1 VRWLRLVLLTLG
13 VGLLVGLVVGFDPAA
28 VFAALGQLSWR
39 FIVIALFP
47 AIPVVILDTLGWRYA
62 FLRDRV
68 PFLTL
73 LRTRLVGEAFNLV
86 TPTAAL
92 GGEGVKAWLLRDRLP
107 LDESVP
113 SVIIAKTTITLA
125 QGVFLLL
132 GIALASI
139 GFGHSPLLLGMQ
151 WLLGLEVLA
160 LVAFI
165 VVQTRGVVVWTVGLL
180 GRMGVRAEG
189 ASHTAAQVDR
199 TLHTFYRHTPRRLT
213 LSVAFHLA
221 AWLLGAVEAYLILW
235 FIGVPVSLLT
245 ATVIEAFGTG
255 VRFATFLVPASLGV
269 QEGGFAVTFVALGL
283 SAADGVAFG
292 LVRRM
297 RELVW
302 IAVGLAIFAASRRP
316 VVAASSTSDAA
327 SPSESD

>member
-1 VRWLRLVLLTLG
+1 VSWLRLVLLALG
-13 VGLLVGLVVGFDPAA
+13 VALLIGLVVGHDLAA
-28 VFAALGQLSWR
+28 VFASLRQLSWR
-39 FIVIALFP
+39 FVVILLFP
-47 AIPVVILDTLGWRYA
+47 AIPVMVFDTLGWRYA

-68 PFLTL
+68 PFVTL

-139 GFGHSPLLLGMQ
+139 GFGRSPLLLGMQ

-180 GRMGVRAEG
+180 ERLGVRQEG
-189 ASHTAAQVDR
+189 AGHAAARVDR

-213 LSVAFHLA
+213 LSITFHLV
-221 AWLLGAVEAYLILW
+221 AWLLGAVESYLILQ

-269 QEGGFAVTFVALGL
+269 QEGGFVVTFVALGL

-292 LVRRM
+292 LVRRL

-302 IAVGLAIFAASRRP
+302 VAVGLALFAVSRRP
-316 VVAASSTSDAA
+316 IVATSSPPD
-327 SPSESD
+327 

>member
-1 VRWLRLVLLTLG
+1 VSWVRLVLLALG
-13 VGLLVGLVVGFDPAA
+13 VALLIGLVVGHDPAA
-28 VFAALGQLSWR
+28 VFASLRQLSWR
-39 FIVIALFP
+39 FVVILLFP
-47 AIPVVILDTLGWRYA
+47 AIPVMVFDTLGWRYA

-68 PFLTL
+68 PFVTL

-139 GFGHSPLLLGMQ
+139 GFGRSPLLLGMQ

-180 GRMGVRAEG
+180 ERLGVRQEG
-189 ASHTAAQVDR
+189 AGHTAARVDR

-213 LSVAFHLA
+213 LSITFHLI
-221 AWLLGAVEAYLILW
+221 AWLLGAVESYLILQ

-269 QEGGFAVTFVALGL
+269 QEGGFVVTFVALGL
-283 SAADGVAFG
+283 SAADGLAFG
-292 LVRRM
+292 LVRRL

-302 IAVGLAIFAASRRP
+302 VAVGLALFAVSRRP
-316 VVAASSTSDAA
+316 IVAESSAPD
-327 SPSESD
+327 

>member
-1 VRWLRLVLLTLG
+1 MSWLRLVLLALG
-13 VGLLVGLVVGFDPAA
+13 VALLIGLVVGHDPAA
-28 VFAALGQLSWR
+28 VFASLRQLSWR
-39 FIVIALFP
+39 FVVILLFP
-47 AIPVVILDTLGWRYA
+47 AVPVMVFDTLGWRYA

-68 PFLTL
+68 PFVTL

-139 GFGHSPLLLGMQ
+139 GFGRSPLLLGMQ

-180 GRMGVRAEG
+180 ERLGVRQEG
-189 ASHTAAQVDR
+189 AGHAAARVDR

-213 LSVAFHLA
+213 LSITFHLV
-221 AWLLGAVEAYLILW
+221 AWLLGAVESYLILQ

-269 QEGGFAVTFVALGL
+269 QEGGFVVTFVALGL

-292 LVRRM
+292 LVRRL

-302 IAVGLAIFAASRRP
+302 VAVGLALFAVSRRP
-316 VVAASSTSDAA
+316 IVATSSPPD
-327 SPSESD
+327 

>member
-1 VRWLRLVLLTLG
+1 M
-13 VGLLVGLVVGFDPAA
+13 
-28 VFAALGQLSWR
+28 
-39 FIVIALFP
+39 
-47 AIPVVILDTLGWRYA
+47 
-62 FLRDRV
+62 
-68 PFLTL
+68 PFVTL

-139 GFGHSPLLLGMQ
+139 GFGRSPLLLGMQ

-165 VVQTRGVVVWTVGLL
+165 VVQTRGVVAGPWGCSS
-180 GRMGVRAEG
+180 GWACARRAP
-189 ASHTAAQVDR
+189 AHTAARVDR

-213 LSVAFHLA
+213 LSIAFHLV
-221 AWLLGAVEAYLILW
+221 AWLLGAVESYLILQ
-235 FIGVPVSLLT
+235 FLGVPVSP
-245 ATVIEAFGTG
+245 G
-255 VRFATFLVPASLGV
+255 RP
-269 QEGGFAVTFVALGL
+269 
-283 SAADGVAFG
+283 
-292 LVRRM
+292 RR
-297 RELVW
+297 
-302 IAVGLAIFAASRRP
+302 
-316 VVAASSTSDAA
+316 
-327 SPSESD
+327 

>member
-1 VRWLRLVLLTLG
+1 VSWLRLVLLALG
-13 VGLLVGLVVGFDPAA
+13 VALLIGLVVGHDPAA
-28 VFAALGQLSWR
+28 VFASLRQLSWR
-39 FIVIALFP
+39 FVVILLFP
-47 AIPVVILDTLGWRYA
+47 AIPVMVFDTLGWRYA

-68 PFLTL
+68 PFVTL

-139 GFGHSPLLLGMQ
+139 GFGRSPLLLGMQ

-180 GRMGVRAEG
+180 ERLGVRQEG
-189 ASHTAAQVDR
+189 AGHAAARVDR

-213 LSVAFHLA
+213 LSITFHLI
-221 AWLLGAVEAYLILW
+221 AWLLGAVESYLILQ

-245 ATVIEAFGTG
+245 ATVIEAIGTG

-269 QEGGFAVTFVALGL
+269 QEGGFVVTFVALGL

-292 LVRRM
+292 LVRRL

-302 IAVGLAIFAASRRP
+302 VAVGLALFAVSRRP
-316 VVAASSTSDAA
+316 IVATSSPPD
-327 SPSESD
+327 

>member
-1 VRWLRLVLLTLG
+1 MSWLRLVLLALG
-13 VGLLVGLVVGFDPAA
+13 VALLIGLVVGHDPAA
-28 VFAALGQLSWR
+28 VFASLRQLSWR
-39 FIVIALFP
+39 FVVILLFP
-47 AIPVVILDTLGWRYA
+47 AIPVMVFDTLGWRYA

-68 PFLTL
+68 PFVTL

-113 SVIIAKTTITLA
+113 SVIIAKTTI
-125 QGVFLLL
+125 
-132 GIALASI
+132 ALASI
-139 GFGHSPLLLGMQ
+139 GFGRSPLLLGMQ

-180 GRMGVRAEG
+180 ERLGVRQEG
-189 ASHTAAQVDR
+189 AGHAAARVDR

-213 LSVAFHLA
+213 LSIAFHLI
-221 AWLLGAVEAYLILW
+221 AWLLGAVESYLILQ

-269 QEGGFAVTFVALGL
+269 QEGGFVVTFVALGL

-292 LVRRM
+292 LVRRL

-302 IAVGLAIFAASRRP
+302 VAVGLALFAVSRRP
-316 VVAASSTSDAA
+316 IVATSSPPD
-327 SPSESD
+327 

>member
-1 VRWLRLVLLTLG
+1 MSWLRLVLLALG
-13 VGLLVGLVVGFDPAA
+13 VALLIGLVVGHDPAA
-28 VFAALGQLSWR
+28 VFASLRQLSWR
-39 FIVIALFP
+39 FVVILLFP
-47 AIPVVILDTLGWRYA
+47 AIPVMVFDTLGWRYA

-68 PFLTL
+68 PFVTL

-139 GFGHSPLLLGMQ
+139 GFGRSPLLLGMQ
-151 WLLGLEVLA
+151 WLLGLEVLT

-180 GRMGVRAEG
+180 ERLGVRQEG
-189 ASHTAAQVDR
+189 AGHAAARVDR

-213 LSVAFHLA
+213 LSITFHLI
-221 AWLLGAVEAYLILW
+221 AWLLGAVESYLILQ

-269 QEGGFAVTFVALGL
+269 QEGGFVVTFVALGL

-292 LVRRM
+292 LVRRL

-302 IAVGLAIFAASRRP
+302 VAVGLALFAVSRRP
-316 VVAASSTSDAA
+316 IVATSSPPD
-327 SPSESD
+327 

>member
-1 VRWLRLVLLTLG
+1 MGWLRLVLLALG
-13 VGLLVGLVVGFDPAA
+13 VGLLIALVVGNDPAA
-28 VFAALGQLSWR
+28 VFASLGQLSWR
-39 FIVIALFP
+39 FVVILLFP
-47 AIPVVILDTLGWRYA
+47 AIPVMIFDTLGWRYA
-62 FLRDRV
+62 FLRDQV
-68 PFLTL
+68 PFMVL
-73 LRTRLVGEAFNLV
+73 LRTRLIGEAFNLV

-107 LDESVP
+107 LDVSVP

-132 GIALASI
+132 GIAVASL

-160 LVAFI
+160 LVVFI
-165 VVQTRGVVVWTVGLL
+165 VVQTRGVVGWSVGKLERL
-180 GRMGVRAEG
+180 GVRTEG
-189 ASHTAAQVDR
+189 AAPTAARVDQ
-199 TLHTFYRHTPRRLT
+199 TLRTFYRHTPRRLT
-213 LSVAFHLA
+213 LSIAFHLV
-221 AWLLGAVEAYLILW
+221 AWLLGAIEAYLILH
-235 FIGVPVSLLT
+235 FLGIPVSLAT

-283 SAADGVAFG
+283 SAADGIAFG
-292 LVRRM
+292 LVRRL

-302 IAVGLAIFAASRRP
+302 IAVGLALFAVGRRP
-316 VVAASSTSDAA
+316 TVGAP
-327 SPSESD
+327 SPPD

>member
-1 VRWLRLVLLTLG
+1 VSWLRLVLLALG
-13 VGLLVGLVVGFDPAA
+13 VALLIGLVVGHDPAA
-28 VFAALGQLSWR
+28 VFASLRQLSWR
-39 FIVIALFP
+39 FVVILLFP
-47 AIPVVILDTLGWRYA
+47 AVPVMVFDTLGWRYA

-68 PFLTL
+68 PFVTL

-139 GFGHSPLLLGMQ
+139 GFGRSPLLLGMQ

-180 GRMGVRAEG
+180 ERLGVRQEG
-189 ASHTAAQVDR
+189 AGHAAARVDR

-213 LSVAFHLA
+213 LSITFHLI
-221 AWLLGAVEAYLILW
+221 AWLLGAVESYLILQ

-269 QEGGFAVTFVALGL
+269 QEGGFVVTFVALGL

-292 LVRRM
+292 LVRRL

-302 IAVGLAIFAASRRP
+302 VAVGLALFAVSRRP
-316 VVAASSTSDAA
+316 IVATSSPPD
-327 SPSESD
+327 

>member
-1 VRWLRLVLLTLG
+1 MSWLRLVLLALG
-13 VGLLVGLVVGFDPAA
+13 VALLIGLVVGHDPAA
-28 VFAALGQLSWR
+28 VFASLRQLSWR
-39 FIVIALFP
+39 FVVILLFP
-47 AIPVVILDTLGWRYA
+47 AIPVMVFDTLGWRYA

-68 PFLTL
+68 PFVTL

-139 GFGHSPLLLGMQ
+139 GFGRSPLLLGMQ
-151 WLLGLEVLA
+151 WLLGLEVLT

-180 GRMGVRAEG
+180 ERLGVRQEG
-189 ASHTAAQVDR
+189 ACHAAARVDR

-213 LSVAFHLA
+213 LSITFHLV
-221 AWLLGAVEAYLILW
+221 AWLLGAVESYLILQ

-269 QEGGFAVTFVALGL
+269 QEGGFVVTFVALGL

-292 LVRRM
+292 LVRRL

-302 IAVGLAIFAASRRP
+302 VAVGLALFAVSRRP
-316 VVAASSTSDAA
+316 IVATSSPPD
-327 SPSESD
+327 

>member
-1 VRWLRLVLLTLG
+1 MSWLRLVLLGLG
-13 VGLLVGLVVGFDPAA
+13 IALLIGLVVGHDPAA
-28 VFAALGQLSWR
+28 VFASLRQLSWR
-39 FIVIALFP
+39 FVVILLFP
-47 AIPVVILDTLGWRYA
+47 AIPVMIFDTLGWRYA

-68 PFLTL
+68 PFFTL

-107 LDESVP
+107 LEETVP

-132 GIALASI
+132 GIALASM
-139 GFGHSPLLLGMQ
+139 GFGRSPLLLGMQ

-160 LVAFI
+160 LVIFI
-165 VVQTRGVVVWTVGLL
+165 MVQTRGVVGWSVGQLERL
-180 GRMGVRAEG
+180 GVRPEG
-189 ASHTAAQVDR
+189 AAPTAARVDR
-199 TLHTFYRHTPRRLT
+199 TLRTFYRHTPTRLT
-213 LSVAFHLA
+213 LSIVFHLA
-221 AWLLGAVEAYLILW
+221 AWLLGAVEAYLILL
-235 FIGVPVSLLT
+235 FLGIPVSLAT

-283 SAADGVAFG
+283 TAADGIAFG
-292 LVRRM
+292 LVRRL

-302 IAVGLAIFAASRRP
+302 VAIGLAIFAMTRRP
-316 VVAASSTSDAA
+316 VIAAPATPPD
-327 SPSESD
+327 

>member
-1 VRWLRLVLLTLG
+1 MSWWRLALLALG
-13 VGLLVGLVVGFDPAA
+13 VALLIGLVVGCDPVA
-28 VFAALGQLSWR
+28 VFASLRQLSWR
-39 FIVIALFP
+39 FLVLLLFP
-47 AIPVVILDTLGWRYA
+47 AIPVMIFDTLGWRYA

-68 PFLTL
+68 PFATL

-86 TPTAAL
+86 TPTAL

-107 LDESVP
+107 LAESVP

-132 GIALASI
+132 GIALASL
-139 GFGHSPLLLGMQ
+139 GFGRSSLLLGMQ

-165 VVQTRGVVVWTVGLL
+165 VVQTRGVAVWIVGLL
-180 GRMGVRAEG
+180 ERLGVRQEG
-189 ASHTAAQVDR
+189 AGHTAARVDH

-213 LSVAFHLA
+213 LSIAFHLA
-221 AWLLGAVEAYLILW
+221 AWLLGAIESYLILQ
-235 FIGVPVSLLT
+235 FIGLPVSLLA

-269 QEGGFAVTFVALGL
+269 QEGGFVVTFVALGL
-283 SAADGVAFG
+283 SASHGVAFG
-292 LVRRM
+292 LVRRL

-302 IAVGLAIFAASRRP
+302 IAVGLALFAVGRRP
-316 VVAASSTSDAA
+316 MVAASSPPD
-327 SPSESD
+327 

>member
-1 VRWLRLVLLTLG
+1 VSWLRLVLLALG
-13 VGLLVGLVVGFDPAA
+13 VALLIGLVVGHDPAA
-28 VFAALGQLSWR
+28 VFASLRQLSWR
-39 FIVIALFP
+39 FLVILVFP
-47 AIPVVILDTLGWRYA
+47 AIPVMVFDTLGWRYA

-68 PFLTL
+68 PFVTL

-139 GFGHSPLLLGMQ
+139 GFGRSPLLLGMQ

-180 GRMGVRAEG
+180 ERLGVRQEG
-189 ASHTAAQVDR
+189 AGHTAARVDR
-199 TLHTFYRHTPRRLT
+199 TLNTFYRHTPRRLT
-213 LSVAFHLA
+213 LSITFHLI
-221 AWLLGAVEAYLILW
+221 AWLLGAVESYLILQ

-283 SAADGVAFG
+283 SATDGVAFG
-292 LVRRM
+292 LVRRL

-302 IAVGLAIFAASRRP
+302 VAVGLALFVVGRRP
-316 VVAASSTSDAA
+316 IAAASSAPD
-327 SPSESD
+327 

>member
-1 VRWLRLVLLTLG
+1 VSWLRLVLLALG
-13 VGLLVGLVVGFDPAA
+13 VALLIGLVVGHDPAA
-28 VFAALGQLSWR
+28 VFASLRQLSWR
-39 FIVIALFP
+39 FVVILLFP
-47 AIPVVILDTLGWRYA
+47 AVPVMVFDTLGWRYA

-68 PFLTL
+68 PFVTL

-139 GFGHSPLLLGMQ
+139 GFGRSPLLLGMQ

-180 GRMGVRAEG
+180 ERLGVRQEG
-189 ASHTAAQVDR
+189 AGHAAARVDR

-213 LSVAFHLA
+213 LSITFHLV
-221 AWLLGAVEAYLILW
+221 AWLLGAVESYLILQ

-269 QEGGFAVTFVALGL
+269 QEGGFVVTFVALGL

-292 LVRRM
+292 LVRRL

-302 IAVGLAIFAASRRP
+302 VAVGLALFAVSRRP
-316 VVAASSTSDAA
+316 IVATSSPPD
-327 SPSESD
+327 

>member
-1 VRWLRLVLLTLG
+1 VSWLRLVLLALG
-13 VGLLVGLVVGFDPAA
+13 VALLIGLVVGHDPAA
-28 VFAALGQLSWR
+28 VFASLRQLSWR
-39 FIVIALFP
+39 FVVILLFP
-47 AIPVVILDTLGWRYA
+47 AIPVMVFDTLGWRYA

-68 PFLTL
+68 PFVTL

-139 GFGHSPLLLGMQ
+139 GFGRSTLLLGMQ

-180 GRMGVRAEG
+180 ERLGVRQEG
-189 ASHTAAQVDR
+189 AGHTAARVDR

-213 LSVAFHLA
+213 LSITFHLI
-221 AWLLGAVEAYLILW
+221 AWLLGAVESYLILQ

-269 QEGGFAVTFVALGL
+269 QEGGFVVTFVALGL

-292 LVRRM
+292 LVRRL

-302 IAVGLAIFAASRRP
+302 VAVGLAFFAVSRRP
-316 VVAASSTSDAA
+316 MVAAP
-327 SPSESD
+327 SPPD

>member
-1 VRWLRLVLLTLG
+1 MSWLRLVLLALG
-13 VGLLVGLVVGFDPAA
+13 VALLIGLVVGHDPAA
-28 VFAALGQLSWR
+28 VFASLRQLSWR
-39 FIVIALFP
+39 FVVILLFP
-47 AIPVVILDTLGWRYA
+47 AIPVMVFDTLGWRYA

-68 PFLTL
+68 PFVTL

-139 GFGHSPLLLGMQ
+139 GFGRSPLLLGMQ
-151 WLLGLEVLA
+151 WLLGLEVLT

-180 GRMGVRAEG
+180 ERLGVRQEG
-189 ASHTAAQVDR
+189 AGHAAARVDR

-213 LSVAFHLA
+213 LSITFHLV
-221 AWLLGAVEAYLILW
+221 AWLLGAVESYLILQ

-269 QEGGFAVTFVALGL
+269 QEGGFVVTFVALGL

-292 LVRRM
+292 LVRRL

-302 IAVGLAIFAASRRP
+302 VAVGLALFAVSRRP
-316 VVAASSTSDAA
+316 IVATSSPPD
-327 SPSESD
+327 

>member
-1 VRWLRLVLLTLG
+1 VSWLRLVLLGLG
-13 VGLLVGLVVGFDPAA
+13 VALLIGLVVGHDPAA
-28 VFAALGQLSWR
+28 VFASLRELSWR
-39 FIVIALFP
+39 FVVILLFP
-47 AIPVVILDTLGWRYA
+47 AVPVMILDTLGWRYA
-62 FLRDRV
+62 FMHDRV
-68 PFLTL
+68 PFVTL

-107 LDESVP
+107 LEETVP

-132 GIALASI
+132 GIAVASM
-139 GFGHSPLLLGMQ
+139 GFGRSPLLLGMQ

-160 LVAFI
+160 LVIFI
-165 VVQTRGVVVWTVGLL
+165 VVQTRGVVGWSVGQLERL
-180 GRMGVRAEG
+180 GVRPEG
-189 ASHTAAQVDR
+189 AAPTAARVDR
-199 TLHTFYRHTPRRLT
+199 TLRTFYRHTPTRLT
-213 LSVAFHLA
+213 LSIVFHLM
-221 AWLLGAVEAYLILW
+221 AWLLGAIEAYLILQ
-235 FIGVPVSLLT
+235 FLGIPVSLGT

-283 SAADGVAFG
+283 SATDGIAFG
-292 LVRRM
+292 LVRRL

-302 IAVGLAIFAASRRP
+302 VAVGLVLFAGSRRP
-316 VVAASSTSDAA
+316 VVAAAP
-327 SPSESD
+327 SPPD

>member
-1 VRWLRLVLLTLG
+1 VSWLRLVLLALG
-13 VGLLVGLVVGFDPAA
+13 VALLIGLVVGHDPAA
-28 VFAALGQLSWR
+28 VFASLRQLSWR
-39 FIVIALFP
+39 FLVILVFP
-47 AIPVVILDTLGWRYA
+47 AIPVMVFDTLGWRYA

-68 PFLTL
+68 PFATL

-139 GFGHSPLLLGMQ
+139 GFGRSPLLLGMQ

-180 GRMGVRAEG
+180 ERLGVRQEG
-189 ASHTAAQVDR
+189 AGHTAARVDR

-213 LSVAFHLA
+213 LSIMFHLV
-221 AWLLGAVEAYLILW
+221 AWLLGAVESYLILQ

-283 SAADGVAFG
+283 SATDGVAFG
-292 LVRRM
+292 LVRRL

-302 IAVGLAIFAASRRP
+302 VAVGLALFVVGRRPIAAASAP
-316 VVAASSTSDAA
+316 PD
-327 SPSESD
+327 

>member
-1 VRWLRLVLLTLG
+1 VSWLRLVLLALG
-13 VGLLVGLVVGFDPAA
+13 VALLIGLVVGHDPAA
-28 VFAALGQLSWR
+28 VFASLRQLSWR
-39 FIVIALFP
+39 FVVILLFP
-47 AIPVVILDTLGWRYA
+47 AIPVMVFDTLGWRYA

-68 PFLTL
+68 PFVTL

-139 GFGHSPLLLGMQ
+139 GFGRSPLLLGMQ
-151 WLLGLEVLA
+151 WLLGLEVLT

-180 GRMGVRAEG
+180 ERLGVRQEG
-189 ASHTAAQVDR
+189 AGHAAARVDR

-213 LSVAFHLA
+213 LSITFHLI
-221 AWLLGAVEAYLILW
+221 AWLLGAVESYLILQ

-269 QEGGFAVTFVALGL
+269 QEGGFVVTFVALGL

-292 LVRRM
+292 LVRRL

-302 IAVGLAIFAASRRP
+302 VAVGLALFAVSRRP
-316 VVAASSTSDAA
+316 IVATSSPPD
-327 SPSESD
+327 